1 MVEVKLWQRIIG
13 LLLVLMTALFLVIWA
28 WNAAF
33 RITVLAPDR
42 LRAILNDNQIYAEI
56 IPQALPFLIDSV
68 NPEIPLPP
76 MSEVVEIIGDEAWR
90 EVTNTLLPP
99 DWLKAEVKRAAS
111 AFLHLIQGNINILD
125 ESLNLEPLVNRLQ
138 GEPAE
143 QAAALILDAAPACTA
158 RQQAIIQAVVAGETD
173 EPLPIC
179 NPTTSQS
186 RELSIG
192 VITGTLNVIGDVFEE
207 RVITYRELFGL
218 QNPED
223 VEVILLLFEGYNRLS
238 LGLLLGAGALLSLI
252 VVFTVRSLKSF
263 GRWIGATHIVAAITA
278 VIPLLLLSLALV
290 NMFSQALNVSNEAER
305 IRVSLVVNTLQS
317 GFTSFSSIVLMF
329 AGVSMI
335 IGIILLV
342 VAMFAPGRSPMI
354 TTGAVLMTPDGQVVQ
369 LTDSQAAEGG
379 IPTPKL
385 ERQE

>member
-13 LLLVLMTALFLVIWA
+13 LLLVLIAALFLVIWA

-42 LRAILNDNQIYAEI
+42 LRTVLNDNQIYEEI

-76 MSEVVEIIGDEAWR
+76 MFEVVDTIGDDAWR

-99 DWLKAEVKRAAS
+99 DWLEVEVKRAAG
-111 AFLHLIQGNINILD
+111 AFLHLIHGNVNILD
-125 ESLNLEPLVNRLQ
+125 ESLNLEPLVNHLQ

-143 QAAALILDAAPACTA
+143 QAAALILDAAPECTL
-158 RQQAIIQAVVAGETD
+158 RQQAVIRAVAAGETD

-186 RELSIG
+186 RELSMA
-192 VITGTLNVIGDVFEE
+192 VITGTLNVIGDAFEE

-223 VEVILLLFEGYNRLS
+223 VEAILLLFEGYDRLS
-238 LGLLLGAGALLSLI
+238 LGLFLGAGAFLSLI
-252 VVFTVRSLKSF
+252 IVFTVRSLKSF
-263 GRWIGATHIVAAITA
+263 GRWIGATNIVAAIIA
-278 VIPLLLLSLALV
+278 VVPLLLLSLALV
-290 NMFSQALNVSNEAER
+290 NLFSQALNVSDEAER
-305 IRVSLVVNTLQS
+305 IRASLVVNTLQS

-329 AGVSMI
+329 AGISMI

-342 VAMFAPGRSPMI
+342 VAMFAPGRSP
-354 TTGAVLMTPDGQVVQ
+354 V
-369 LTDSQAAEGG
+369 
-379 IPTPKL
+379 
-385 ERQE
+385 